1 MNGLKTLETPST
13 TGGSNMVIRE
23 TIYAG
28 FTTSREYSVF
38 SCETHLTS
46 LCFLSRR
53 NSQEWWKVRGARIR
67 ISTSLDTAQSYPEP
81 DLPIG
86 ATLTLLRNSNPSQW
100 CDICKQRYGSHRGE
114 WNLKAQKPAYWK
126 CVSQSPLR
134 KNQVRFYCLDCAND
148 IQNWPDG
155 TFYSLKEQLLDGL
168 RGATERL
175 NLDVELPR

>member
-1 MNGLKTLETPST
+1 MSGLKTLETPYMKE
-13 TGGSNMVIRE
+13 GSNMVIRE
-23 TIYAG
+23 TIYGG
-28 FTTSREYSVF
+28 FTTSREFSVF

-46 LCFLSRR
+46 FLFLSRL
-53 NSQEWWKVRGARIR
+53 NSQEWWKVRGGRIR
-67 ISTSLDTAQSYPEP
+67 ISTSYVIPQCYPES